1 MNQSTGQTINQTE
14 DQTTHHQ
21 INEIKNTSKWN
32 NWSGYQH
39 SQPEHILKPQ
49 NIEQLQKIVQQH
61 AKIRVV
67 GAGHSFTPLVSTDAT
82 LLSLDH
88 IAGVVD
94 SDQQRSQ
101 ASIWAGTRLFH
112 LDQYLKP
119 INQALVQ
126 QGDIDQQSLAGAVS
140 TGTHGTG
147 IDLHCISAYVE
158 AFELLTA
165 SGEIL
170 RCNEYENKDIFDAGR
185 VSLGSLGVLT
195 KITMQNKP
203 RYKLK
208 EHVEL
213 VAVSDLV
220 TNIEQWKKQ
229 HRHIE
234 CFAFSHAEKLM
245 LKTLDITEEP
255 IQPRKES
262 WPSED
267 TLLTMCCE
275 LTRAFP
281 TLNPHLQKLLGVF
294 VKPTTFVDWS
304 SQIFP
309 TPRNTKFNE
318 MEYQIPAEH
327 GIACLQEVLAAL
339 KKSQYPTFFPVEFR
353 FVKGDDIWLSPFYQR
368 DSVSIS
374 IHQFHKQE
382 PRLLFDLIEPI
393 LQKFQGRPHWGKMH
407 TMNSAQLS
415 VLYPKWNDF
424 MLIRQ
429 QLDPTEKFLNPY
441 LESLFDQ

>member
-1 MNQSTGQTINQTE
+1 
-14 DQTTHHQ
+14 
-21 INEIKNTSKWN
+21 
-32 NWSGYQH
+32 
-39 SQPEHILKPQ
+39 
-49 NIEQLQKIVQQH
+49 
-61 AKIRVV
+61 
-67 GAGHSFTPLVSTDAT
+67 
-82 LLSLDH
+82 
-88 IAGVVD
+88 
-94 SDQQRSQ
+94 
-101 ASIWAGTRLFH
+101 
-112 LDQYLKP
+112 
-119 INQALVQ
+119 
-126 QGDIDQQSLAGAVS
+126 
-140 TGTHGTG
+140 
-147 IDLHCISAYVE
+147 
-158 AFELLTA
+158 
-165 SGEIL
+165 
-170 RCNEYENKDIFDAGR
+170 
-185 VSLGSLGVLT
+185 
-195 KITMQNKP
+195 
-203 RYKLK
+203 
-208 EHVEL
+208 
-213 VAVSDLV
+213 
-220 TNIEQWKKQ
+220 
-229 HRHIE
+229 
-234 CFAFSHAEKLM
+234 
-245 LKTLDITEEP
+245 
-255 IQPRKES
+255 
-262 WPSED
+262 
-267 TLLTMCCE
+267 MCCE

-304 SQIFP
+304 SKIFP